1 MRLFVRQRSQKRF
14 TPPSLTP
21 CRPALEAADLP
32 QTFDPSFIWA
42 LRLDP
47 LTKLLLLAYADAADA
62 TGRVLQ
68 PDPHGLAARTGLL
81 PASVRALTRALL
93 DRGLLT
99 MLVEDDSEQWGFR
112 VTGEE
117 GRL

>member
-1 MRLFVRQRSQKRF
+1 
-14 TPPSLTP
+14 
-21 CRPALEAADLP
+21 
-32 QTFDPSFIWA
+32 